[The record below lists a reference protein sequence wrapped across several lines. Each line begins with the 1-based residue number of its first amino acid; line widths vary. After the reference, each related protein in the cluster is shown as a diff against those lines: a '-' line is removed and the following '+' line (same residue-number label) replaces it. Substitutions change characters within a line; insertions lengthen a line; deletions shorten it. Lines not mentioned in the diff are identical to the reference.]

1 MIMNENINLCE
12 ILKGHEG
19 ETFYSPIFGNLT
31 LFAINFQILEFTS
44 IENDTVAIES
54 SGKFYNK
61 ADEIAVYPSKDQRD
75 WNKWGKEHNP
85 KVPKTWSE
93 LSINH
98 KSKLAFCN
106 ITERRIG
113 DYHEK
118 LGSCGDSAIE
128 KSALALLKI
137 HQLIEV
143 GYGGNVTDREWR
155 NTDIQ
160 KWYFIPNSIYSPD
173 EGNNMW
179 EVVYTQM
186 YLNKRIFA
194 FHTKEQAEE
203 FLSYP
208 ENIQLL
214 KDYFMI

>member
-1 MIMNENINLCE
+1 MNENINLCK

-19 ETFYSPIFGNLT
+19 ETFYSPIFGDLT

-61 ADEIAVYPSKDQRD
+61 ADEIAVFPSKDQRD
-75 WNKWGKEHNP
+75 WNKWLEEQKP
-85 KVPKTWSE
+85 KVSKTWGDLEE
-93 LSINH
+93 LG
-98 KSKLAFCN
+98 K
-106 ITERRIG
+106 ITECGASIAWVLNSCWYESVRG
-113 DYHEK
+113 DTP
-118 LGSCGDSAIE
+118 IE
-128 KSALALLKI
+128 ISALALLKI

-143 GYGGNVTDREWR
+143 GYGGNVTDKEWR

-160 KWYFIPNSIYSPD
+160 KWYFVPNTIYSPD